1 MILKA
6 IYLPVEGSDVEYGQ
20 GAIERNELSHAPLSD
35 TEWLI
40 RVDSSRDASEW
51 QDRLNRS
58 VDAAHGRFRLET
70 PTPEELDRVARGAIA
85 FQQ

>member
-20 GAIERNELSHAPLSD
+20 GAIERNELPHAPLSD

-40 RVDSSRDASEW
+40 RVDAVSGASEW
-51 QDRLNRS
+51 QSRLNRS
-58 VDAAHGRFRLET
+58 VDAAHGRFCVET
-70 PTPEELDRVARGAIA
+70 PAPEELQRVTRGEIA

>member
-6 IYLPVEGSDVEYGQ
+6 IYLPAEGSDVEYGQ

-35 TEWLI
+35 TQWLI

-51 QDRLNRS
+51 QARLNRS
-58 VDAAHGRFRLET
+58 VEAAHGSFRIET
-70 PTPEELDRVARGAIA
+70 PAPEELERVASGAIA